1 MTVPKLKVDWYAK
14 GGILNSPTIF
24 GSNGDSLMG
33 GGEAGKEA
41 VLPIELLR
49 KYIREENQAG
59 NESLARSIEEALSK
73 IEIVAQNNIYIGDRK
88 LLDLMTD
95 MVIERIGRR
104 QNGKN
109 AALGVV

>member
-1 MTVPKLKVDWYAK
+1 
-14 GGILNSPTIF
+14 
-24 GSNGDSLMG
+24 MG

-73 IEIVAQNNIYIGDRK
+73 IEIVAQNNIYLGDRK

-95 MVIERIGRR
+95 MVIEKIGRR